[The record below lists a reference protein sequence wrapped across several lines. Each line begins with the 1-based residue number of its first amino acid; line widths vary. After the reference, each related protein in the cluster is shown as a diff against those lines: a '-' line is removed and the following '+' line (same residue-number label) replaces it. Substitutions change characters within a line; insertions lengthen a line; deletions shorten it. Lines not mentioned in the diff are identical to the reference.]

1 MHYQRTLRRSTAAAV
16 GFGLLVA
23 LVAPTAAH
31 AGSAA
36 VITNPGF
43 ESGMPG
49 WTTSGVNSA
58 AKIESGGDDSASRLT
73 HFLAAPGT
81 VTTTQKV
88 RLPSTGWWTYTAA
101 VKSGGP
107 VNSSMLRVTGCAIGA
122 RTTVPSTEADD
133 SWLTLAVSFRALTR
147 DCTIGIR
154 TTGAAAWAS
163 LDTVAVAPGRTERE
177 IRGAD
182 LSSIPRNEDK
192 GAEYRTPGG
201 RTIDPV
207 SAFALAGA
215 NVGRLKVWVDPADGY
230 NDLDDVVAMGK
241 RITRAGMTVL
251 VDFHYSDRWTDPGA
265 QGVPAAW
272 AADSVTE
279 MTAHLRQYTFQ
290 VLTALKK
297 AKVSVGFVQVGN
309 EINPGMLWPY
319 GQTWDVDTSDDVTGA
334 QWDNLAGFL
343 TAGSTAVDDVF
354 PKAKVILHLTNINN
368 GVGSLTWWF
377 DEITA
382 RNVPFDIIGLSYY
395 SYWHGSLADLQ
406 EAVSVLGDRYVRD
419 VIVVE
424 TAYPFTLADDPESPW
439 ENTIDLE
446 SELTAGYPAT
456 PVGQAANFRAVQ
468 DVTVAAPGGHGLGAI
483 YWEPAWTSVAGAGW
497 DPADS
502 TTGNAWE
509 NQAMFDYDGRM
520 LVPAFTQFLPD
531 LGTIPPG
538 WRSLLRH

>member
-1 MHYQRTLRRSTAAAV
+1 MHHRRVLSRSIAAAT
-16 GFGLLVA
+16 GLGLLVA
-23 LVAPTAAH
+23 MISPAA
-31 AGSAA
+31 ASAA
-36 VITNPGF
+36 GPAALANPGF
-43 ESGMPG
+43 ESGLTG
-49 WTTSGVNSA
+49 WTVSGTASA
-58 AKIESGGDDSASRLT
+58 AKIEADGHDSAHRLT
-73 HFLAAPGT
+73 HYLAGPGS
-81 VTTTQKV
+81 VTTSQKV
-88 RLPSTGWWTYTAA
+88 RLPATGWFTYTAS

-107 VNSSMLRVTGCAIGA
+107 VGSSTLRVSGCAIGA
-122 RTTVPSTEADD
+122 TTTVPSTEADD

-147 DCTIGIR
+147 NCTIGIR
-154 TTGAAAWAS
+154 TTGATAWAS
-163 LDTVAVAPGRTERE
+163 IDSVAVNPGRTERE

-192 GAEYRTPGG
+192 GAEYLTPG
-201 RTIDPV
+201 RRAIDPV

-241 RITRAGMTVL
+241 RITRSGMTVL

-272 AADSVTE
+272 ADDTVAE
-279 MTAHLRQYTFQ
+279 MTAHLREHTVQ

-319 GQTWDVDTSDDVTGA
+319 GQTWDVVPGDGVDTA
-334 QWDNLAGFL
+334 QWDSLAGFL
-343 TAGSTAVDDVF
+343 TAGSTAVKQVL
-354 PKAKVILHLTNINN
+354 PQAKVILHLTNINN
-368 GVGSLTWWF
+368 GIGSLTWWF

-382 RNVPFDIIGLSYY
+382 RDVPFDVIGLSYY
-395 SYWHGSLADLQ
+395 SYWHGSFADLQ
-406 EAVSVLGDRYVRD
+406 EAVSVLGDRYDKD

-439 ENTIDLE
+439 ENTIDLPA
-446 SELTAGYPAT
+446 ELTAGYPAT
-456 PVGQAANFRAVQ
+456 PAGQAANFRAVQ
-468 DVTVAAPGGHGLGAI
+468 DVTVAAPGGRGLGAI

-497 DPADS
+497 DPADPTS
-502 TTGNAWE
+502 GNAWE

-520 LVPAFTQFLPD
+520 LVPAFSQFLPD
-531 LGTIPPG
+531 FGTVPPG
-538 WRSLLRH
+538 WARLLRR

>member
-1 MHYQRTLRRSTAAAV
+1 MKHRITIRSALATATAL
-16 GFGLLVA
+16 GLLVA
-23 LVAPTAAH
+23 LVAPTTA
-31 AGSAA
+31 SATA
-36 VITNPGF
+36 SPGLTNPGF
-43 ESGMPG
+43 ESGLTG
-49 WTTSGVNSA
+49 WTVTGSA
-58 AKIESGGDDSASRLT
+58 AAAKADAGGDDSATRLT
-73 HFLAAPGT
+73 HYLAGAGS
-81 VTTTQKV
+81 VTTSQRL
-88 RLPSTGWWTYTAA
+88 RLPSTGWYSFTAS

-107 VNSSMLRVTGCAIGA
+107 VNSSSLVVSGCAVA
-122 RTTVPSTEADD
+122 AKTTVPSTESDD
-133 SWLTLAVSFRALTR
+133 SWLTLAVSFRALSR
-147 DCTIGIR
+147 SCTIGIR
-154 TTGAAAWAS
+154 TSGATAWANV
-163 LDTVAVAPGRTERE
+163 DNVAVTPGRTERA

-201 RTIDPV
+201 RDVDPV

-272 AADSVTE
+272 ADDSVAE
-279 MTAHLRQYTFQ
+279 MTAHLRAHTVQ

-297 AKVSVGFVQVGN
+297 AKVSVGYVQVGN

-319 GQTWDVDTSDDVTGA
+319 GQTWDVDTSDGVTGA

-343 TAGSTAVDDVF
+343 TAGSTAVDQVF

-395 SYWHGSLADLQ
+395 SYWHGSFADLQ
-406 EAVSVLGDRYVRD
+406 EAVSVLGDRYDRD

-456 PVGQAANFRAVQ
+456 PAGQAANFRAVQ

-497 DPADS
+497 DPADPS
-502 TTGNAWE
+502 SGNAWE
-509 NQAMFDYDGRM
+509 NQAMFDYDGRL
-520 LVPAFTQFLPD
+520 LVPGFSQFLPD
-531 LGTIPPG
+531 FGTVAPG
-538 WRSLLRH
+538 WAKLLRR